1 MKDKY
6 TVAERNRIVE
16 ENLSCINQV
25 LRRSRKWITLV
36 HVDPDDLYQD
46 LALRLILAVDSY
58 RPEAG
63 PLRPYLIHQLE
74 EELQSSIEIQ
84 RLLNG
89 ENISWKPAF

>member
-36 HVDPDDLYQD
+36 HVK
-46 LALRLILAVDSY
+46 S
-58 RPEAG
+58 EAK
-63 PLRPYLIHQLE
+63 R
-74 EELQSSIEIQ
+74 S
-84 RLLNG
+84 
-89 ENISWKPAF
+89 